1 MQFEDPFNFWRDM
14 VLNWKLKNGTTHW
27 LRRTKEN
34 KTKKGISL
42 NVRKLDKKLEK
53 LRNKVLHVA

>member
-1 MQFEDPFNFWRDM
+1 LEGYGAELEVKKWHNTLVKANKR
-14 VLNWKLKNGTTHW
+14 
-27 LRRTKEN
+27 E